1 MQKQKIC
8 IIGGGLTGLVTA
20 IALSKLNYNID
31 LILGNRGHN
40 LNSNGTIAIS
50 QNNFDF
56 LNKLKIFKSR
66 QKVAWPCSKIKL
78 YEQAKSSNFSD
89 IFEFQYNYKKKVF
102 YMIENSIITKMM
114 MKEIKK
120 NKFIKVKNNLMISKI
135 SNSSFLKSL
144 KVNNKI
150 LKYDLII
157 LCAGNNSDLVN
168 NLFSKKLIKYSY
180 KEVSYTTII
189 QHSFIKNAI
198 ARQVF
203 LNDEILA
210 FLPISNTRT
219 SIVWTVKNNLYKKNN
234 SILKKKIK
242 FYSKNFLKKIKFKTK
257 IECRNLNFL
266 IRNKI
271 YHDRILLFGDA
282 LHLVHPFAG
291 QGFNMTLRD
300 LSCLEN
306 VLIEKKLLGLDIG
319 SDEVLSEFAKKIQ
332 PRNFVYATGIDLI
345 KKTLSYKN
353 RPFKSIRK
361 NVLKTLNENK
371 VIKDVLFN
379 IADRGFEF

>member
-31 LILGNRGHN
+31 LILGNLGHN

-56 LNKLKIFKSR
+56 LNKLKILKSR
-66 QKVAWPCSKIKL
+66 QKVVWPCSKIKL

-89 IFEFQYNYKKKVF
+89 IFEFQCNNKKKVF
-102 YMIENSIITKMM
+102 YMLENSIITKMM

-120 NKFIKVKNNLMISKI
+120 NRFIKVKNNLMISKI
-135 SNSSFLKSL
+135 FNSSFLKSL
-144 KVNNKI
+144 KVDNKI

-189 QHSFIKNAI
+189 QHSFIKNDI

-210 FLPISNTRT
+210 FLPISNTKT
-219 SIVWTVKNNLYKKNN
+219 SIVWTVKNHLYKKNN
-234 SILKKKIK
+234 SILKQKIK
-242 FYSKNFLKKIKFKTK
+242 FYSKNFLKKIKFNTK

-271 YHDRILLFGDA
+271 YHDRVLLFGDA

-306 VLIEKKLLGLDIG
+306 VLIKKKLLGLDIG
-319 SDEVLSEFAKKIQ
+319 SDEVLSEFADKIQ

-345 KKTLSYKN
+345 KKTFSYKN

>member
-31 LILGNRGHN
+31 LILGNLGHN

-56 LNKLKIFKSR
+56 LNKLKILKSR
-66 QKVAWPCSKIKL
+66 QKVVWPCSKIKL

-89 IFEFQYNYKKKVF
+89 IFEFQCNNKKKVF
-102 YMIENSIITKMM
+102 YMLENSIITKMM

-120 NKFIKVKNNLMISKI
+120 NRFIKVKNNLMISKI
-135 SNSSFLKSL
+135 FNSSFLKSL
-144 KVNNKI
+144 KVDNKI

-189 QHSFIKNAI
+189 QHSFIKNDI

-210 FLPISNTRT
+210 FLPISNTKT
-219 SIVWTVKNNLYKKNN
+219 SIVWTVKNHLYKKNN
-234 SILKKKIK
+234 SILKQKIK
-242 FYSKNFLKKIKFKTK
+242 FYSKNFLKKIKFNTK

-271 YHDRILLFGDA
+271 YHDRVLLFGDA

-306 VLIEKKLLGLDIG
+306 VLIKKKLLGLDIG
-319 SDEVLSEFAKKIQ
+319 SDEVLSEFADKIQ

-345 KKTLSYKN
+345 KKTFSYKN

-361 NVLKTLNENK
+361 NALKKLNENK
-371 VIKDVLFN
+371 FIKDVLFN

>member
-31 LILGNRGHN
+31 LILGNLGHN

-56 LNKLKIFKSR
+56 LNKLKILKSR
-66 QKVAWPCSKIKL
+66 QKVVWPCSKIKL

-89 IFEFQYNYKKKVF
+89 IFEFQCNNKKKVF
-102 YMIENSIITKMM
+102 YMLENSIITKMM

-120 NKFIKVKNNLMISKI
+120 NRFIKVKNNLMISKI
-135 SNSSFLKSL
+135 FNSSFLKSL
-144 KVNNKI
+144 KVDNKI

-189 QHSFIKNAI
+189 QHSFIKNDI

-210 FLPISNTRT
+210 FLPISNTKT
-219 SIVWTVKNNLYKKNN
+219 SIVWTVKNHLYKKNN
-234 SILKKKIK
+234 SILKQKIK
-242 FYSKNFLKKIKFKTK
+242 FYSKNFLKKIKFNTK

-266 IRNKI
+266 IRNEI
-271 YHDRILLFGDA
+271 YHDRVLLFGDA

-306 VLIEKKLLGLDIG
+306 VLIKKKLLGLDIG
-319 SDEVLSEFAKKIQ
+319 SDEVLSEFADKIQ

-345 KKTLSYKN
+345 KKTFSYKN

-361 NVLKTLNENK
+361 NALKKLNENK
-371 VIKDVLFN
+371 FIKDVLFN